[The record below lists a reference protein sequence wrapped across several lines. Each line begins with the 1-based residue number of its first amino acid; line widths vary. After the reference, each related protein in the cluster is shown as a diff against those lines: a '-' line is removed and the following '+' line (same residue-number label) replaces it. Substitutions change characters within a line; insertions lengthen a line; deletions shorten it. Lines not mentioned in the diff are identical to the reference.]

1 MKNGK
6 EGGNG
11 MLERIDDM
19 AGIAVVKAKYLGF
32 KAKEKFVDFVTKENG
47 DVNVV
52 SIVILIGIAVVLAL
66 MFKKQ
71 IVTILQRLLKAIGTK
86 ADEATKEVS

>member
-6 EGGNG
+6 EGGSG

-32 KAKEKFVDFVTKENG
+32 KAKEQSSG
-47 DVNVV
+47 Y
-52 SIVILIGIAVVLAL
+52 IY
-66 MFKKQ
+66 
-71 IVTILQRLLKAIGTK
+71 
-86 ADEATKEVS
+86 

>member
-1 MKNGK
+1 
-6 EGGNG
+6 

-52 SIVILIGIAVVLAL
+52 SIVILIGIAVVLA
-66 MFKKQ
+66 
-71 IVTILQRLLKAIGTK
+71 
-86 ADEATKEVS
+86 

>member
-1 MKNGK
+1 
-6 EGGNG
+6 

-32 KAKEKFVDFVTKENG
+32 KAKEKFVDFVTKEDG

-52 SIVILIGIAVVLAL
+52 SIVILIGIASCTCTYVQ
-66 MFKKQ
+66 KTNCYYTSEITQSNWNK
-71 IVTILQRLLKAIGTK
+71 GG
-86 ADEATKEVS
+86 

>member
-1 MKNGK
+1 
-6 EGGNG
+6 

-32 KAKEKFVDFVTKENG
+32 KAKEKFVDFVTK
-47 DVNVV
+47 
-52 SIVILIGIAVVLAL
+52 
-66 MFKKQ
+66 
-71 IVTILQRLLKAIGTK
+71 

>member
-1 MKNGK
+1 
-6 EGGNG
+6 

-32 KAKEKFVDFVTKENG
+32 KAKEKFVDFVTKEDG

-66 MFKKQ
+66 LFKTQ
-71 IVTILQRLLKAIGTK
+71 ITSIVTDLLNNIKTK
-86 ADEATKEVS
+86 SKEAMN

>member
-1 MKNGK
+1 
-6 EGGNG
+6 

-66 MFKKQ
+66 MFKNKLLLYFRNYSKQ
-71 IVTILQRLLKAIGTK
+71 LEQRRMRLQKKLASAKLNIRYA
-86 ADEATKEVS
+86 